1 MARIRSVHPG
11 LFTDEGW
18 VSCSPLARILV
29 IGLWTEADDQGV
41 FEWKPLQI
49 KMRVLPADNADLA
62 ELLEEVRRAGL
73 VMGFEIG
80 GKKFGAIRN
89 FRKFQRPQKPNA
101 IHPLPEIAARYVGL
115 SESDTGSVSD
125 QSATAPVIAPQMEEV
140 RVGKEETEAKNASV
154 SPAVAVERKTGKSIS
169 IPEGFPDA
177 DALAWAKTEAAAH
190 HCTLNVEMRAK
201 RFRAHAEQSGRRER
215 DWSAAWRG
223 WVWTALE
230 DAPGA
235 KPEKPP
241 PKAAVIALDPD
252 EIERR
257 WAQAVEV

>member
-1 MARIRSVHPG
+1 LSVQALAAVFQLEIESPTVKLVLLALANHADADGRCWPSQKTLAGLTSLSERAIRSALDVLTKDGWIGREERRRPDG
-11 LFTDEGW
+11 SRASDVVTLLFLQAAPAAGSRETQPAPAAGGGAFAAGGGAPAAGHEPSTNLSEG
-18 VSCSPLARILV
+18 
-29 IGLWTEADDQGV
+29 
-41 FEWKPLQI
+41 
-49 KMRVLPADNADLA
+49 
-62 ELLEEVRRAGL
+62 
-73 VMGFEIG
+73 
-80 GKKFGAIRN
+80 
-89 FRKFQRPQKPNA
+89 PNA
-101 IHPLPEIAARYVGL
+101 P
-115 SESDTGSVSD
+115 SENTKTA
-125 QSATAPVIAPQMEEV
+125 SA
-140 RVGKEETEAKNASV
+140 
-154 SPAVAVERKTGKSIS
+154 IS

-177 DALAWAKTEAAAH
+177 DALAWARSEAASHAR
-190 HCTLNVEMRAK
+190 TLNVEMRAK